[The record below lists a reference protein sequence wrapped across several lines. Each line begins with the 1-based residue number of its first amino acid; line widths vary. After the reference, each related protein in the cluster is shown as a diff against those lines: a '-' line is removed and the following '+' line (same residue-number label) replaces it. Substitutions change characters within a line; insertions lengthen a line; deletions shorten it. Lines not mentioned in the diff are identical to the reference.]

1 MAMPTSDFHG
11 IFDVRNNPHMEK
23 YGDLWDF
30 LTFWIAENHQQTRK
44 WVKIGNFEVSPP
56 FYAAKNSTSMFLTLC
71 QAEPMG
77 PGGKRVGGSTH
88 WVPLNKPENWSDQA
102 YPPCISMIYID
113 LWSSKTSGSGVLWLL
128 WSYALLC
135 YEQGTDDS
143 SFQDLQGTEAL
154 SVVRVVVVVVV
165 VVSLVAVLVVAS
177 ATKAVGMMGSAA
189 SGVSGAV
196 VSDQKESFQRLM

>member
-1 MAMPTSDFHG
+1 M
-11 IFDVRNNPHMEK
+11 
-23 YGDLWDF
+23 Y
-30 LTFWIAENHQQTRK
+30 
-44 WVKIGNFEVSPP
+44 
-56 FYAAKNSTSMFLTLC
+56 
-71 QAEPMG
+71 
-77 PGGKRVGGSTH
+77 
-88 WVPLNKPENWSDQA
+88 
-102 YPPCISMIYID
+102 IYD
-113 LWSSKTSGSGVLWLL
+113 LWSSKTSGSGVL

-143 SFQDLQGTEAL
+143 RFQDLQGTEAL